1 MHRPAHPT
9 PAPVLIAF
17 RALQGGAVSALMVAA
32 TAVLSDSWEPAQ
44 RGRAMGIF
52 MVPTREQAEGGNSC
66 L

>member
-1 MHRPAHPT
+1 
-9 PAPVLIAF
+9 VLIAF